1 MIENKIHVHDYLLDG
16 TKNEFRSRFP
26 FFAVSA
32 ICHSI
37 FFLILVASPV
47 SKPDRKFSP
56 SVIHVD
62 LVASAQKEN
71 KPNAAQPS
79 SAKLE
84 KQESE
89 KPKTSVKKPPVKE
102 IKKTAPVPEKT
113 VSLEPRETK
122 RKESLK
128 KKTFKPSEVVKSAIK
143 RIEKQSEESRPQ
155 QIEEAI
161 ASLKQKV
168 GKAEAIDR
176 LKEKVEGDATGRG
189 QGIAPG
195 SEAGGKDVLKLADI
209 YRLEIAYRIQKN
221 WAFSEQLAG
230 RGADLQVSLVFRV
243 MPSGEIRD
251 VWFTDR
257 SGNSY
262 LDDSAYKAVMKSNP
276 VDPHP
281 AGLSLPY
288 VEVGLRFGPEGIN

>member
-1 MIENKIHVHDYLLDG
+1 MKEKIHVHAYLLGG
-16 TKNEFRSRFP
+16 TKNDFRSRFP

-32 ICHSI
+32 TCHFI
-37 FFLILVASPV
+37 FFMILVFSPV

-56 SVIHVD
+56 SVINVD
-62 LVASAQKEN
+62 LVASVQKEK
-71 KPNAAQPS
+71 KPDAAPS
-79 SAKLE
+79 TPAK
-84 KQESE
+84 SE
-89 KPKTSVKKPPVKE
+89 KSKTETPKTSVKKPPLKE
-102 IKKTAPVPEKT
+102 IKKAAPVPEKA
-113 VSLEPRETK
+113 VSLDPQKTK
-122 RKESLK
+122 IKKSLK
-128 KKTFKPSEVVKSAIK
+128 KKTFKSSEVVKSAIK
-143 RIEKQSEESRPQ
+143 RIEKQSEESRPKP
-155 QIEEAI
+155 IEEAI

-168 GKAEAIDR
+168 GKTEAIER
-176 LKEKVEGDATGRG
+176 LKEKVAGEAGR
-189 QGIAPG
+189 QGKGVAAG

-209 YRLEIAYRIQKN
+209 YRLEIAYQIQKN

-230 RGADLQVSLVFRV
+230 RGADLHVSLVFRV